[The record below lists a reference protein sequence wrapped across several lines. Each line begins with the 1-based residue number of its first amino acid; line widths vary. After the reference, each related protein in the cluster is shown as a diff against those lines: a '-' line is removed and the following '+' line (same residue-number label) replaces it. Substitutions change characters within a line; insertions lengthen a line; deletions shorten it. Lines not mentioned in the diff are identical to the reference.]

1 MYSYPASY
9 KTHVPRSSCSKK
21 ITKAEK
27 EQEAK
32 GKSKQGNKK
41 KQNKRNFHKSSF
53 PSILQISLNKIFY
66 LNHGKGWGAGGRGSK
81 MRTGQSKFMK

>member
-41 KQNKRNFHKSSF
+41 KQNKTKETFTNQVSPQFYKSV
-53 PSILQISLNKIFY
+53 
-66 LNHGKGWGAGGRGSK
+66 
-81 MRTGQSKFMK
+81 

>member
-41 KQNKRNFHKSSF
+41 KQNKTKQKKLSQIKFPLNFTNQF
-53 PSILQISLNKIFY
+53 E
-66 LNHGKGWGAGGRGSK
+66 
-81 MRTGQSKFMK
+81 